1 MLVIL
6 TATLV
11 FILTMTKVLLT
22 LIVMPVILTATLV
35 FIMTVLL

>member
-1 MLVIL
+1 MLVIP

-11 FILTMTKVLLT
+11 FILTLTKVLLT
-22 LIVMPVILTATLV
+22 LIVMLVILTATLV